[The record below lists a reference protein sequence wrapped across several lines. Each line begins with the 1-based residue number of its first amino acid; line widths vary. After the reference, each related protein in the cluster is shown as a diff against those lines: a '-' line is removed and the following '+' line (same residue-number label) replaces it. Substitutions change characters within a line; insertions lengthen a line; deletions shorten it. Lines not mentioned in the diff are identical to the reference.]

1 MHESHLVSMGKISE
15 SVVLYLNWAPVIF
28 LSIFF
33 LNYALGV
40 IKAARSPLSRIPG
53 PWYAPLTTLHL
64 NYAFAKGT
72 IWKNVENAHAKYGPI
87 FRLGPRQ
94 IWISDKEA
102 LKAILMTVDLPK
114 VTMYAEISRDR
125 STPGLFGEM

>member
-1 MHESHLVSMGKISE
+1 MGKLAE
-15 SVVLYLNWAPVIF
+15 NVALYANWAPVLL
-28 LSIFF
+28 LSIFCF
-33 LNYALGV
+33 NYAWGV
-40 IKAARSPLSRIPG
+40 IKAIKSPLSRVPG
-53 PWYAPLTTLHL
+53 PWYAPFTTLHL

-72 IWKNVENAHAKYGPI
+72 IWKNVEDSHAEYGPI

-102 LKAILMTVDLPK
+102 LKVILMTVDLPK

-125 STPGLFGEM
+125 TSPGLFGEMCVQFHPI